1 MATNSAAKAIPELE
15 KALEQEPED
24 LLLIKTKWYL
34 ALAYLQTGDIKKS
47 GELLN
52 ALVKDK
58 GAGEYKSK
66 AENLLAELKKK

>member
-24 LLLIKTKWYL
+24 LLLIKTKWYR